1 MPREQHRRHG
11 ARSVATGTTRLHF
24 SLDYGSVVDIWWRC
38 GVSSAR
44 HPEAAS
50 TLMRRWRGGAT
61 STVNAP
67 GMPLHRALLGAVLL
81 SVATGGC
88 GSSGSTT
95 PTTAATAPA
104 LTGNRVV
111 LVYRAHA
118 NAEPVSTASINAA
131 IAIMRKRV
139 AALGVRSDIQR
150 SGAKEITVALTG
162 VGSLAAAGEQV
173 GKTAQLDFYDWEPN
187 VIGPTGKP
195 APTEATVTG
204 GPDAGAAQFGL
215 TEYEAVLRAAKRA
228 AIIRSND
235 TTLDSGCT
243 SAQIGGCRY
252 GVWYLLD
259 TKHEKVLR
267 GPEASEHSFYEAG
280 YTPPAGAVVM
290 AVHVNPGTVLVQAAP
305 LTNAAGRVVNAAPS
319 SWYVLNDDP
328 ALTGADLT
336 NPQPAFEVGGAEGI
350 LQVRRKT
357 GKPDVTF
364 GFTAHGKTAFERVTR
379 EIAHRGQEVQL
390 PGVSKE
396 EAEQHFAIVLDD
408 QIITVPSIDFTRYP
422 EGIDAS
428 TGSQISGGF
437 TISSARNLANELR
450 SGALPINLVLVSR
463 SPVPAG

>member
-1 MPREQHRRHG
+1 
-11 ARSVATGTTRLHF
+11 
-24 SLDYGSVVDIWWRC
+24 
-38 GVSSAR
+38 
-44 HPEAAS
+44 
-50 TLMRRWRGGAT
+50 
-61 STVNAP
+61 
-67 GMPLHRALLGAVLL
+67 
-81 SVATGGC
+81 
-88 GSSGSTT
+88 
-95 PTTAATAPA
+95 
-104 LTGNRVV
+104 V